1 MLRFSI
7 CQKNLKLSTAA
18 KNLKYLLTIIGMVS
32 EMLQMCTNYSLIEL
46 SGGESELLEFQGGFS
61 KTNTRRNTGR
71 EIHPNTGLEIQS
83 GIRSKLNLN

>member
-1 MLRFSI
+1 M
-7 CQKNLKLSTAA
+7 QPA
-18 KNLKYLLTIIGMVS
+18 KNLKYLLTLIGMVS

-83 GIRSKLNLN
+83 GIQSKLNLN